1 MASDLEK
8 LLNKA
13 HELVLRGKRS
23 TDDSTAPL
31 EQLLNKARELFT
43 QGKITSEDS
52 AAALRRSR
60 EMLALFLPRAIKRKF
75 NRESDWR

>member
-1 MASDLEK
+1 MASDLEQ

-13 HELVLRGKRS
+13 HELVLQGKRS

-43 QGKITSEDS
+43 QGKIASEDS

-60 EMLALFLPRAIKRKF
+60 EMLALFLPRASKRKF

>member
-1 MASDLEK
+1 MASDLQQ
-8 LLNKA
+8 LVNKA
-13 HELVLRGKRS
+13 YELVLQGRRT

-52 AAALRRSR
+52 VAALRRSR
-60 EMLALFLPRAIKRKF
+60 EMLALFLPRASKRKF